1 MQDEDYF
8 DQQDAEFSGT
18 ENYTSYGG
26 IDFATRTAC
35 STPATSRGA
44 ALCDG
49 EGTADQFITTYQKFV
64 GNWNVARANAT
75 GITLESAEEQLLVG
89 CAADTTREDV
99 RAWIDAN
106 EIRGGGKPNRYN
118 PAVTPDPTILDYDPS
133 QFCFDNFN
141 NASTRCLAAEAD
153 APDMVPPGYGF
164 NAAVFIPYE
173 KAQDAFDK
181 YGFEIR

>member
-26 IDFATRTAC
+26 VDFATRTAC
-35 STPATSRGA
+35 STAAANQGA
-44 ALCDG
+44 AFCDG
-49 EGTADQFITTYQKFV
+49 EGTADQFLETYQKFV

-89 CAADTTREDV
+89 CAVKNPTGNFN
-99 RAWIDAN
+99 AWIDLN
-106 EIRGGGKPNRYN
+106 QGGGGGGKPNRYD
-118 PAVTPDPTILDYDPS
+118 PSVTPDPTILEYDPL
-133 QFCFDNFN
+133 QYCVDNFN
-141 NASTRCLAAEAD
+141 TPTRCLAAEAD
-153 APDMVPPGYGF
+153 APDMVPPGYGV
-164 NAAVFIPYE
+164 NAPVFIPYE